1 MDAVSSTPADFVV
14 DAGVIA
20 AAFAVAPDR
29 VPELMRSGAI
39 TSRCEAGIDEDAGR
53 FRLVFLHDGRALL
66 LTVDEAGTILG
77 QATRELDPKPA
88 AGCIKTLID
97 ELRRR

>member
-1 MDAVSSTPADFVV
+1 MGPVTSTDAGFVV
-14 DAGVIA
+14 DAGVIG
-20 AAFAVAPDR
+20 AAFAVEPAL
-29 VPELMRSGAI
+29 VPELMRSGEI
-39 TSRCEAGIDEDAGR
+39 TSRCETGIDEDAGR

-66 LTVDEAGTILG
+66 LTVDEAGTVLD
-77 QATRELDPKPA
+77 QATRELRPKPA

>member
-1 MDAVSSTPADFVV
+1 MGAVSNTTADFVV

-20 AAFAVAPDR
+20 AAFAVPPER

-53 FRLVFLHDGRALL
+53 FRLVFLHDGRVLR
-66 LTVDEAGTILG
+66 LTVDEAGTILD
-77 QATRELDPKPA
+77 QATRELRPKPA
-88 AGCIKTLID
+88 GGCIKTLIE